1 MQKSLVRRVERLEV
15 AKCALDQP
23 HVLLI
28 HLDEHGRP
36 PGPLPQRSDG
46 LAIPVILLPALRTP
60 ASEDYQI
67 MATPEELRQRRQH

>member
-15 AKCALDQP
+15 AKCALHEP
-23 HVLLI
+23 HVVVI
-28 HLDEHGRP
+28 PLDEHGRP

-60 ASEDYQI
+60 AFEDFQI
-67 MATPEELRQRRQH
+67 MATPKELRQRRQH